1 MKKNRRCGVRCLVP
15 LSSFGN
21 LDGSLNLSHLF
32 VPHPFLP
39 SFHPSDLLLGHFKM
53 WVCVLTCM
61 LSHFC
66 CVQFFATLWT
76 VACQASLSMGFSG
89 QEYWNGLPLF
99 SSGDL
104 PDPGMKPICPAL
116 AVGFPHPT
124 PNLVWMSRL
133 VMSHTHTPRSY
144 EIFIAYVIEVSLW
157 RAGLKCLETRE
168 RAWLSFYCG

>member
-1 MKKNRRCGVRCLVP
+1 MESMCLCKEGT
-15 LSSFGN
+15 F
-21 LDGSLNLSHLF
+21 LF
-32 VPHPFLP
+32 C
-39 SFHPSDLLLGHFKM
+39 LLLLCGNAGPSVADWYGGLLM
-53 WVCVLTCM
+53 PPCRDRMDPCVGVGLTGT
-61 LSHFC
+61 S
-66 CVQFFATLWT
+66 WT